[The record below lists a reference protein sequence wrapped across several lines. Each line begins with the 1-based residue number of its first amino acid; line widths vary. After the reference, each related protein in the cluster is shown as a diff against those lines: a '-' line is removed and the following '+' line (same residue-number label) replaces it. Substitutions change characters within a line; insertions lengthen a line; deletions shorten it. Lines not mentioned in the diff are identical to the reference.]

1 MKFDIEKFDG
11 RINFGLWK
19 VQVNDVLIQS
29 GLHKALKGNTSK
41 MEADKW
47 EELDLRAASAIRL
60 CLAKNVLANVQ
71 NFSSAKEVWE
81 RLKRV
86 VSGK

>member
-1 MKFDIEKFDG
+1 LDELCQGCADTSASQGCADTIKFTQGVERK
-11 RINFGLWK
+11 
-19 VQVNDVLIQS
+19 
-29 GLHKALKGNTSK
+29 TSK

-71 NFSSAKEVWE
+71 NLSSAKE
-81 RLKRV
+81 L
-86 VSGK
+86 